1 MDFLHARGGFAF
13 FFGLFSEFQQIFC
26 VMMRK
31 ALCRFEKGGEKM
43 KKTMKTVGAVLCA
56 ILVLTMSVLP
66 LCAASVPQ
74 PDVEP
79 MWENTSMISCI
90 LSFPNGVGNAS
101 SIVTGYPEVTCVKID
116 VYIYRLAGNGIWT
129 RVTEDHSIS
138 YDRRGGIECTFIAVR
153 NINYR
158 ADFLYT
164 VTKDGVDEVI
174 RRTAGF

>member
-1 MDFLHARGGFAF
+1 
-13 FFGLFSEFQQIFC
+13 
-26 VMMRK
+26 
-31 ALCRFEKGGEKM
+31 M

-79 MWENTSMISCI
+79 MWENTALISCT
-90 LSFPNGVGNAS
+90 LSFPDGIGHAGS
-101 SIVTGYPEVTCVKID
+101 LVTGYEDVTCIKID
-116 VYIYRLAGNGIWT
+116 VYVYRLAGNGIWT
-129 RVTEDHSIS
+129 RVAEDHTVT
-138 YDRRGGIECTFIAVR
+138 YDFAAGIDCTFIAVR

-164 VTKDGVDEVI
+164 VTMNGVDEII
-174 RRTAGF
+174 RRTEYKTYTPAS